1 MDQQVERHSH
11 CLHFIPL
18 KLFNSLGNLKIFSL
32 CQKLLVETNSISIGT
47 EKGSME
53 SKREGLMWHMEIR
66 NEADPFSGHPIIPTW
81 INGTEITMETDRTTK
96 LVGHL
101 ENRGRVFS
109 WNITSQPD
117 KSLKPLCLAKFAT
130 HSRAPSRT

>member
-53 SKREGLMWHMEIR
+53 SKREGLMWHMEIG
-66 NEADPFSGHPIIPTW
+66 NEADPFSGDPIIPTW

-117 KSLKPLCLAKFAT
+117 KSIKVAIRGHPQGRKL
-130 HSRAPSRT
+130 RI

>member
-66 NEADPFSGHPIIPTW
+66 NEADPFFWTSHHTYLDQRHRNH
-81 INGTEITMETDRTTK
+81 NGN
-96 LVGHL
+96 G
-101 ENRGRVFS
+101 
-109 WNITSQPD
+109 QD
-117 KSLKPLCLAKFAT
+117 KKDGGPLGKQGPCLQW
-130 HSRAPSRT
+130 